1 VFNVRLLG
9 GVIFGLVVFWGCGI
23 GVAGLVVVVN
33 GRESAE
39 EEAVDVGEDSGTASG
54 DAVGSQEA
62 IDIGEGEVDAL
73 SGLKILGSGE
83 EIVGQVVCF
92 FLFVQGK
99 VRRTEPGMRV
109 SRKLTALTT

>member
-1 VFNVRLLG
+1 M
-9 GVIFGLVVFWGCGI
+9 FGLVLFGGCGK
-23 GVAGLVVVVN
+23 GVAGLEVVVN

-39 EEAVDVGEDSGTASG
+39 EEAVDVGEDGGTASG

-62 IDIGEGEVDAL
+62 IDISEGEVDAL

-83 EIVGQVVCF
+83 ELVGQVICF

-99 VRRTEPGMRV
+99 VRRAEPGMRV
-109 SRKLTALTT
+109 GRKLTALTT